1 MGLFDRSN
9 KEYAKIHIEFD
20 IDKKGEGTVEV
31 EGDEV
36 SLAAAV
42 GVLIHHMLRKGFN
55 RKILEFSILK
65 ALKDNEKKE
74 KNNIHVHEIHIS
86 KDNEKEFAEI
96 LKKIIGGTI

>member
-74 KNNIHVHEIHIS
+74 KTIFTYTRYIFQKITKKNL
-86 KDNEKEFAEI
+86 
-96 LKKIIGGTI
+96 LKY